1 MDELAVKFLKT
12 YQVWHH
18 RRLILQLT
26 RKPAPELMFIA
37 ASLKA
42 DAKNYHTW
50 SHRQWVLAFF
60 NEEDLWLRELDFV
73 ESMVVQDV
81 RNNSA
86 WHHRFFVVFQSGV
99 RDGDRDRERIVRR
112 ELTYVLLC
120 ARCRFL
126 SADAGG
132 WVLGT

>member
-1 MDELAVKFLKT
+1 MDELAIKFLKT

-26 RKPAPELMFIA
+26 QKPAPELTFIA
-37 ASLKA
+37 TSLKA

-73 ESMVVQDV
+73 ESMLVQDV

-99 RDGDRDRERIVRR
+99 RDGDRDRERVVRR
-112 ELTYVLLC
+112 ELTCVFFGCSLS
-120 ARCRFL
+120 FL
-126 SADAGG
+126 SANVAVG
-132 WVLGT
+132 WPGT